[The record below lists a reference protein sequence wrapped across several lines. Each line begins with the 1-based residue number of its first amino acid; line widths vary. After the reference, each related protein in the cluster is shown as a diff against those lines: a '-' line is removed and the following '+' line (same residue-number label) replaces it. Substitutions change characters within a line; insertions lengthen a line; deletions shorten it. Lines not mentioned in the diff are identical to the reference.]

1 MKLNTVK
8 TTKKLADGSVP
19 AYGSG
24 GLMRYVDRSIH
35 DKKSVLIPRKG
46 TLSNLFLVEPPFWT
60 VDTLFWTDIDT
71 KNPSCFSVLSALYH
85 GSCQPKYRNSGA
97 EFDHCVVKRAGNYA
111 SEYGS
116 TGENRFCSCGN
127 GC

>member
-1 MKLNTVK
+1 MTKILPHRNFFNNRILTTKSNTDFNNITDVKLKSVCEIK
-8 TTKKLADGSVP
+8 YGKDHKKLADGSVP
-19 AYGSG
+19 SYGSG

-71 KNPSCFSVLSALYH
+71 KKSILIFCIISFVPWIL
-85 GSCQPKYRNSGA
+85 PA
-97 EFDHCVVKRAGNYA
+97 EM
-111 SEYGS
+111 
-116 TGENRFCSCGN
+116 
-127 GC
+127 